1 MALAPQ
7 LRGLLGGLCSGGGWS
22 YGVLWRVD
30 RRDPGL
36 LMVEDCYYEKRVQGL
51 LDKILNQVHMIGEG
65 IIGGAVISGK
75 HQWIYSDIYGI
86 DLSPTNSTDNPD
98 IFQSNAEW
106 QHQFHAGIKTIAI
119 ISLPSLGVAQFGS
132 LQKIPENLEF
142 ANQVKHSL
150 EQVGSI
156 MGLLPYGVA
165 HKALTIHD
173 ENAASASANS
183 SGVAGNCYDDNNSLQ
198 RDISEKYM
206 RNSESLRGPVQFPS
220 IFSLGSCHGFTSH
233 SGNMN
238 PIVSMPGGA
247 VSEGSCDRFQKT
259 PSVSRNSSFHHAT
272 QCPAASAE
280 AQALLYP
287 NIQFQSDSSFP
298 NNAVATN
305 LNAYTWAKG
314 IADLAVE
321 QRLLSGMG
329 MQGFSS
335 LFPTNSYL
343 SVPHVNA
350 LHQVYGDSSSSGN
363 TYRPCGTM
371 PGSRSS
377 EISKT
382 CTNGTEKLLEIRH
395 SSLSSLRVGGLSA
408 AKFFSHE
415 LPDNSV
421 TSQDMRT
428 ENSLFLHSR
437 NVSLNDLNHLN
448 DQPPKQASDRF
459 VKMNDT
465 PLGASSV
472 SACFAELDGSS
483 CTPVT
488 GLQSLPVGNSTAAPW
503 NSMGT
508 GNGGKENSSITPTQ
522 PLSDNDLFDGMELDL
537 SPSILVQ
544 ECWDDIIMPIGS
556 GSCSNLSANVSE
568 SISELDMGS
577 MVGAEKGLFSDSG
590 LEQLLDAIVG
600 ESVNKSSTHN
610 SVAINVNPIGSLDS
624 KHKFSTITRV
634 GGPSLYRNQVALA
647 GLPSTSTTSDVLLPH
662 CNSEKIMHGSP
673 KEALSKSRVS
683 TWIDDSCSMSAGS
696 AMINQPKKP
705 EEAVKVVKKRAR
717 PGESTRPRPKDRQ
730 QIQDRVK
737 ELREIVPNGAKC
749 SIDALLD
756 RTIKH
761 MLFLQSVTKYA
772 DKLKQADEPK
782 MIGEESGVVLKD
794 NSSGGS
800 NGGATWAYE
809 VAGQTMVCPIIVEDL
824 TPPGQMLVEMLCEER
839 GFFLEIA
846 DIIRGFGLTI
856 LKGVMEIRDSKI
868 WARFLVEANRGVTR
882 MDIFLSLVQ
891 LLQQTSSARSS
902 DQPAK
907 VIDKGVPTFSNYQQ
921 SPPVSI
927 PISLEGRLH

>member
-7 LRGLLGGLCSGGGWS
+7 PRGVLGGLCTGGVWS

-30 RRDPGL
+30 RCDPRL
-36 LMVEDCYYEKRVQGL
+36 LMVEDCYFEERVQGV
-51 LDKILNQVHMIGEG
+51 LDKILNQVHMVGEG

-98 IFQSNAEW
+98 VFQSNAEW
-106 QHQFHAGIKTIAI
+106 QHQFTAGIKTIVI

-132 LQKIPENLEF
+132 PEKIPENLEF
-142 ANQVKHSL
+142 VNQVKHSL
-150 EQVGSI
+150 EQVENI
-156 MGLLPYGVA
+156 VGLLPHGVA
-165 HKALTIHD
+165 HKALTTHD

-183 SGVAGNCYDDNNSLQ
+183 SGTACNCYDNTNSLHG
-198 RDISEKYM
+198 DIREKCM
-206 RNSESLRGPVQFPS
+206 TNTEPLRGPVQFPS
-220 IFSLGSCHGFTSH
+220 IFSQGSFHGFTSH
-233 SGNMN
+233 SGSMN
-238 PIVSMPGGA
+238 PIVSMLGVA
-247 VSEGSCDRFQKT
+247 VSESSCDRFQKI
-259 PSVSRNSSFHHAT
+259 PSVSRNSSFHRAN
-272 QCPAASAE
+272 QYPAASAE
-280 AQALLYP
+280 AQVLLYP
-287 NIQFQSDSSFP
+287 NIQFQSDSYFP
-298 NNAVATN
+298 NDSVATN

-335 LFPTNSYL
+335 LFPTSSYL
-343 SVPHVNA
+343 SVPQVNA
-350 LHQVYGDSSSSGN
+350 LRQVYGDSSSSCS
-363 TYRPCGTM
+363 TYRSCDTV

-382 CTNGTEKLLEIRH
+382 CTNGAEKLLELRH
-395 SSLSSLRVGGLSA
+395 SSLSSLTVGGLSG
-408 AKFFSHE
+408 AKSFCPE
-415 LPDNSV
+415 LADTFV
-421 TSQDMRT
+421 TLQDMTT
-428 ENSLFLHSR
+428 ENSPLLHSE
-437 NVSLNDLNHLN
+437 NDSLNDLNHLN
-448 DQPPKQASDRF
+448 DQPPERASDRS
-459 VKMNDT
+459 VKMNET

-472 SACFAELDGSS
+472 SACLAELDGSG

-488 GLQSLPVGNSTAAPW
+488 GLQIMPVKNSTAAQL

-508 GNGGKENSSITPTQ
+508 GNGGKESSSITPTQ
-522 PLSDNDLFDGMELDL
+522 PLSHNDLFDGMELDL

-544 ECWDDIIMPIGS
+544 ECWDDIIMPVGS

-568 SISELDMGS
+568 CISELDMGS
-577 MVGAEKGLFSDSG
+577 TAGAEKGLFSDSG

-600 ESVNKSSTHN
+600 ESGNKASTHN
-610 SVAINVNPIGSLDS
+610 SAAINVDPIASLDS
-624 KHKFSTITRV
+624 KHKFSTSTRV
-634 GGPSLYRNQVALA
+634 
-647 GLPSTSTTSDVLLPH
+647 
-662 CNSEKIMHGSP
+662 EKIMHGSP
-673 KEALSKSRVS
+673 KEPLSKSRVS
-683 TWIDDSCSMSAGS
+683 SWIDDSCSMNAGS

-772 DKLKQADEPK
+772 DKIKQADEPK

-794 NSSGGS
+794 NSNGGS
-800 NGGATWAYE
+800 SGGATWAYE

-856 LKGVMEIRDSKI
+856 LKGVMEIHDSKI

-907 VIDKGVPTFSNYQQ
+907 VIDKGAPTFTNYQQ
-921 SPPVSI
+921 SPVSI
-927 PISLEGRLH
+927 PISLEDRLH